1 MAITI
6 NTNVTAMT
14 AQRNLN
20 SASSSVADSM
30 QKLSSGL
37 RINSAKDDAAGLQ
50 ISNRL
55 TNQTNGLNVAM
66 RNANDGVSMA
76 QTAEGAM
83 QESTTIMERMRELA
97 LQSANGSNSDK
108 DREAMQK
115 EMGQLQAEMNR
126 IADTTSFGGQ
136 NLLDGSFGSKS
147 FQIGANSNET
157 QSLGLM
163 DVSAHAIGRDYKNLD
178 TGPTA
183 VEVKGGTSTGDG
195 AFSLNLNGTSHDVAI
210 TKDMTADDLKNKL
223 NNIDGVSNI
232 GVDETER
239 EITAATAGTTSVTG
253 LAASTTTPATATTAA
268 VTGLDI
274 DTDATITFE
283 IDNSANGD
291 GSDMK
296 TITLDNTII
305 TGSQTQAQLNT
316 ALQTAATNAGLTNV
330 SLAAT
335 GTDGFSLTRADGK
348 DVTINHQK
356 DDGTG
361 TGATANIAVD
371 GGTATA
377 VGTTQATATATGGTE
392 AVGESIDF
400 NIGGQSITLNGAD
413 FASQQALQDKLD
425 TVFNAADSNITVTAT
440 AGGAFDIT
448 SNDGSEVKV
457 SAELKG
463 NDAGT
468 TATIETADG
477 TGTVALAGDGTTEG
491 KTNTHGG
498 VEAVTEKAFTIDF
511 SAMKLNTDVEEVSFS
526 TTDFDGN
533 TATEDMTIG
542 SATTTESVASLDLST
557 AEGAQNAIDVLDAA
571 MEQIDEKRAE
581 IGAFQNR
588 MNHTM
593 SNLANINE
601 NVNASNSRIKDVD
614 FASETIN
621 MTKGQILQQAG
632 TSILAQAKQIP
643 QAALS
648 LLG

>member
-83 QESTTIMERMRELA
+83 SESTTIMERMRELA

-108 DREAMQK
+108 DRDAMQK
-115 EMGQLQAEMNR
+115 EMGELQSEMNR

-147 FQIGANSNET
+147 FQIGSNSNET
-157 QSLGLM
+157 QSLELM
-163 DVSAHAIGRDYKNLD
+163 DVSSHAIGRDYKNLNN
-178 TGPTA
+178 GPA
-183 VEVKGGTSTGDG
+183 AIEVKGGTSTGDG
-195 AFSLNLNGTSHDVAI
+195 SFALNINGEAQSIAI
-210 TKDMTADDLKNKL
+210 TKDMTKDDVENKL
-223 NNIDGVSNI
+223 NNIDGVSDI
-232 GVDETER
+232 KVVE
-239 EITAATAGTTSVTG
+239 SVG
-253 LAASTTTPATATTAA
+253 ADTAA
-268 VTGLDI
+268 VASTAAVSGIALATGDTIDLDI
-274 DTDATITFE
+274 AGTAV
-283 IDNSANGD
+283 
-291 GSDMK
+291 
-296 TITLDNTII
+296 TLD
-305 TGSQTQAQLNT
+305 AA
-316 ALQTAATNAGLTNV
+316 ALTDKDTLMGAINDALVADGNTNV
-330 SLAAT
+330 TA
-335 GTDGFSLTRADGK
+335 
-348 DVTINHQK
+348 N
-356 DDGTG
+356 
-361 TGATANIAVD
+361 ATAS
-371 GGTATA
+371 
-377 VGTTQATATATGGTE
+377 TG
-392 AVGESIDF
+392 F
-400 NIGGQSITLNGAD
+400 TLSSA
-413 FASQQALQDKLD
+413 
-425 TVFNAADSNITVTAT
+425 
-440 AGGAFDIT
+440 
-448 SNDGSEVKV
+448 DGSEISM
-457 SAELKG
+457 SATINSAA

-468 TATIETADG
+468 TITIPDAAGTATT
-477 TGTVALAGDGTTEG
+477 ALAGDGTKTGTGKSTGGTELVPG
-491 KTNTHGG
+491 
-498 VEAVTEKAFTIDF
+498 EKQFTLDF
-511 SAMKLNTDVEEVSFS
+511 SAMKLDTSVESIGYS
-526 TTDFDGN
+526 TTKFDG
-533 TATEDMTIG
+533 TSDTEAMTLG
-542 SATTTESVASLDLST
+542 TDTTTESVASLDLST
-557 AEGAQNAIDVLDAA
+557 QEGAQNAIDVLDSA
-571 MEQIDEKRAE
+571 MEQVDEKRAE

-588 MNHTM
+588 MTHTM

>member
-55 TNQTNGLNVAM
+55 SNQTNGLNVAM

-115 EMGQLQAEMNR
+115 EMGQLQEEMNR

-136 NLLDGSFGSKS
+136 SLLDGSFGSKS

-157 QSLGLM
+157 QSLELM
-163 DVSAHAIGRDYKNLD
+163 DVSSHALGQTYKSFGEDAAGNTTL
-178 TGPTA
+178 TATA
-183 VEVKGGTSTGDG
+183 VAGTMGSDGSLSLDIGGQAQSIALGYDMS
-195 AFSLNLNGTSHDVAI
+195 AENLAEKI
-210 TKDMTADDLKNKL
+210 
-223 NNIDGVSNI
+223 NNIDGVS
-232 GVDETER
+232 GVTVTQGGDKTP
-239 EITAATAGTTSVTG
+239 AQNATMDISGLALGAGTTGSLNINGTEISLDDIAATDVSGANNKDALNKAVVDKINTQ
-253 LAASTTTPATATTAA
+253 LADKGVTATVDYGAGATDGSVAGKIVLEAA
-268 VTGLDI
+268 DGKALDVSAKVKGGAAGV
-274 DTDATITFE
+274 DATITLG
-283 IDNSANGD
+283 DNTAITSDGDATPANVTEA
-291 GSDMK
+291 SDMEIAK
-296 TITLDNTII
+296 STPAVKGDFTVNFATAKLDASIDGAVTVGGTTITQT
-305 TGSQTQAQLNT
+305 TG
-316 ALQTAATNAGLTNV
+316 
-330 SLAAT
+330 
-335 GTDGFSLTRADGK
+335 
-348 DVTINHQK
+348 
-356 DDGTG
+356 
-361 TGATANIAVD
+361 
-371 GGTATA
+371 
-377 VGTTQATATATGGTE
+377 
-392 AVGESIDF
+392 
-400 NIGGQSITLNGAD
+400 
-413 FASQQALQDKLD
+413 
-425 TVFNAADSNITVTAT
+425 
-440 AGGAFDIT
+440 
-448 SNDGSEVKV
+448 
-457 SAELKG
+457 
-463 NDAGT
+463 
-468 TATIETADG
+468 
-477 TGTVALAGDGTTEG
+477 
-491 KTNTHGG
+491 
-498 VEAVTEKAFTIDF
+498 
-511 SAMKLNTDVEEVSFS
+511 
-526 TTDFDGN
+526 
-533 TATEDMTIG
+533 
-542 SATTTESVASLDLST
+542 TTTESVASLDLST

-571 MEQIDEKRAE
+571 MEQIDDKRAE

>member
-136 NLLDGSFGSKS
+136 SLLDGSFGSKS

-157 QSLGLM
+157 QSLELM
-163 DVSAHAIGRDYKNLD
+163 DVSAHALGQTYKSFDATTATDVQQTVTAATKGQNSSVTIG
-178 TGPTA
+178 
-183 VEVKGGTSTGDG
+183 VGD
-195 AFSLNLNGTSHDVAI
+195 SSQTIDV
-210 TKDMTADDLKNKL
+210 TYDMSADDLKEKI
-223 NNIDGVSNI
+223 NNIDGLSGVS
-232 GVDETER
+232 VSQAASTPAAEATMK
-239 EITAATAGTTSVTG
+239 ITDFDATAGKLNING
-253 LAASTTTPATATTAA
+253 EEIDLAADVATPGDKAELEKAINAITDKTGVTATLNGGEITLTSSNEKDLA
-268 VTGLDI
+268 VTASIAKG
-274 DTDATITFE
+274 A
-283 IDNSANGD
+283 
-291 GSDMK
+291 
-296 TITLDNTII
+296 
-305 TGSQTQAQLNT
+305 
-316 ALQTAATNAGLTNV
+316 
-330 SLAAT
+330 
-335 GTDGFSLTRADGK
+335 ADGK
-348 DVTINHQK
+348 VIEFDGKTVT
-356 DDGTG
+356 GS
-361 TGATANIAVD
+361 A
-371 GGTATA
+371 
-377 VGTTQATATATGGTE
+377 
-392 AVGESIDF
+392 
-400 NIGGQSITLNGAD
+400 GAD
-413 FASQQALQDKLD
+413 
-425 TVFNAADSNITVTAT
+425 AT
-440 AGGAFDIT
+440 ET
-448 SNDGSEVKV
+448 STK
-457 SAELKG
+457 SATPEIKG
-463 NDAGT
+463 D
-468 TATIETADG
+468 
-477 TGTVALAGDGTTEG
+477 
-491 KTNTHGG
+491 
-498 VEAVTEKAFTIDF
+498 FTIDF
-511 SAMKLNTDVEEVSFS
+511 ASAKINGTATDAPSVSVDGKDMKQAAGQ
-526 TTDFDGN
+526 TTD
-533 TATEDMTIG
+533 
-542 SATTTESVASLDLST
+542 SVASLNLST
-557 AEGAQNAIDVLDAA
+557 AEGAQNAIDVLDSA

>member
-83 QESTTIMERMRELA
+83 QEATTIMERMRELA

-115 EMGQLQAEMNR
+115 EMGQLQSEMNR

-136 NLLDGSFGSKS
+136 SLLDGSFGSKS

-157 QSLGLM
+157 QSLELM
-163 DVSAHAIGRDYKNLD
+163 DVSSHALGRESFAID
-178 TGPTA
+178 TATNGSA
-183 VEVKGGTSTGDG
+183 IEVVKGDAAGHG
-195 AFSLNLNGTSHDVAI
+195 AFQLTVDGTEHDFAI
-210 TKDMTADDLKNKL
+210 TQDMTKEDFANKL
-223 NNIDGVSNI
+223 NNIDGIS
-232 GVDETER
+232 GVEVNEATV
-239 EITAATAGTTSVTG
+239 ITD
-253 LAASTTTPATATTAA
+253 AA
-268 VTGLDI
+268 VTTATASTVDVSFAGADLVAGDNLKLTV
-274 DTDATITFE
+274 DNVELNLTGAQLALADDSTASPATTEKTDLIASLNQQLS
-283 IDNSANGD
+283 DA
-291 GSDMK
+291 GSDVV
-296 TITLDNTII
+296 ISASSFADGNTSMDSGFTFTRASGEAIEI
-305 TGSQTQAQLNT
+305 ASELTSSTATAVVNVGTT
-316 ALQTAATNAGLTNV
+316 AL
-330 SLAAT
+330 
-335 GTDGFSLTRADGK
+335 D
-348 DVTINHQK
+348 
-356 DDGTG
+356 
-361 TGATANIAVD
+361 VD
-371 GGTATA
+371 GGTLT
-377 VGTTQATATATGGTE
+377 GTE
-392 AVGESIDF
+392 TSTDGVAV
-400 NIGGQSITLNGAD
+400 
-413 FASQQALQDKLD
+413 QD
-425 TVFNAADSNITVTAT
+425 
-440 AGGAFDIT
+440 
-448 SNDGSEVKV
+448 
-457 SAELKG
+457 
-463 NDAGT
+463 
-468 TATIETADG
+468 
-477 TGTVALAGDGTTEG
+477 
-491 KTNTHGG
+491 
-498 VEAVTEKAFTIDF
+498 AVTETHFTVDF
-511 SAMKLNTDVEEVSFS
+511 SNAKIDTDIKEISFKSKEHDEDSTVAGTPGAAGAVIEESLS
-526 TTDFDGN
+526 IGN
-533 TATEDMTIG
+533 VKTI
-542 SATTTESVASLDLST
+542 ESVAGLDLST
-557 AEGAQNAIDVLDAA
+557 ADGAQNAIDVLDAA
-571 MEQIDEKRAE
+571 MEQIDDKRAE

>member
-115 EMGQLQAEMNR
+115 EMGQLQSEMNR

-136 NLLDGSFGSKS
+136 NLLDGSFNTKS

-157 QSLGLM
+157 QELGLM
-163 DVSAHAIGRDYKNLD
+163 DVSSHSLGREYKNLD
-178 TGPTA
+178 ASATNIT
-183 VEVKGGTSTGDG
+183 EVKGGTSTQDGSFSVKVGD
-195 AFSLNLNGTSHDVAI
+195 SSHSIDI
-210 TKDMTADDLKNKL
+210 TKDMSVDDLENKI
-223 NNIDGVSNI
+223 NNLDGISDVKVTKATDVPAVA
-232 GVDETER
+232 G
-239 EITAATAGTTSVTG
+239 TAALTG
-253 LAASTTTPATATTAA
+253 LAIAATDEMTLDIDGTEVTLVAADLTDGQALADKINQQLSDAGNTNVSMTRPGSAGAVTALNLKSADGTEISVSASIINQDGTTAA
-268 VTGLDI
+268 AAATKATLGTVNLEGGTKASGSMVSTGGKEVVSGFNVDFSSAKI
-274 DTDATITFE
+274 DTGIDSLSYSATKLDDTA
-283 IDNSANGD
+283 SAN
-291 GSDMK
+291 SL
-296 TITLDNTII
+296 TI
-305 TGSQTQAQLNT
+305 
-316 ALQTAATNAGLTNV
+316 
-330 SLAAT
+330 
-335 GTDGFSLTRADGK
+335 GTD
-348 DVTINHQK
+348 
-356 DDGTG
+356 
-361 TGATANIAVD
+361 
-371 GGTATA
+371 
-377 VGTTQATATATGGTE
+377 
-392 AVGESIDF
+392 
-400 NIGGQSITLNGAD
+400 
-413 FASQQALQDKLD
+413 
-425 TVFNAADSNITVTAT
+425 
-440 AGGAFDIT
+440 
-448 SNDGSEVKV
+448 
-457 SAELKG
+457 
-463 NDAGT
+463 
-468 TATIETADG
+468 
-477 TGTVALAGDGTTEG
+477 
-491 KTNTHGG
+491 
-498 VEAVTEKAFTIDF
+498 
-511 SAMKLNTDVEEVSFS
+511 
-526 TTDFDGN
+526 
-533 TATEDMTIG
+533 
-542 SATTTESVASLDLST
+542 TTTESVASLDLST

-571 MEQIDEKRAE
+571 MEQVDEKRAE

>member
-83 QESTTIMERMRELA
+83 QESTKIMERMRELA

-108 DREAMQK
+108 DRDAMQK
-115 EMGQLQAEMNR
+115 EMGQLQSEMNR

-136 NLLDGSFGSKS
+136 NLLDGSFGDKNGETK

-163 DVSAHAIGRDYKNLD
+163 DVSSHALGRSYNKVDASADNI
-178 TGPTA
+178 
-183 VEVKGGTSTGDG
+183 VEVKGGTATNDGNFAVKLGDE
-195 AFSLNLNGTSHDVAI
+195 SHNIAI
-210 TKDMTADDLKNKL
+210 TKDMSSKDLEEKINNIEGMSDVKVEAIMGDGVKSPATASKVELSNVNVETASTVKF
-223 NNIDGVSNI
+223 NIDGEDV
-232 GVDETER
+232 
-239 EITAATAGTTSVTG
+239 SVTG
-253 LAASTTTPATATTAA
+253 DKLKQK
-268 VTGLDI
+268 D
-274 DTDATITFE
+274 
-283 IDNSANGD
+283 
-291 GSDMK
+291 
-296 TITLDNTII
+296 
-305 TGSQTQAQLNT
+305 
-316 ALQTAATNAGLTNV
+316 LQTAIDGVANLKDKYKVETDDKGNLSINRLDGENINVKATVNGD
-330 SLAAT
+330 AT
-335 GTDGFSLTRADGK
+335 KNSITLKGSF
-348 DVTINHQK
+348 
-356 DDGTG
+356 
-361 TGATANIAVD
+361 
-371 GGTATA
+371 GGE
-377 VGTTQATATATGGTE
+377 VTATGG
-392 AVGESIDF
+392 
-400 NIGGQSITLNGAD
+400 GAG
-413 FASQQALQDKLD
+413 K
-425 TVFNAADSNITVTAT
+425 
-440 AGGAFDIT
+440 
-448 SNDGSEVKV
+448 
-457 SAELKG
+457 
-463 NDAGT
+463 
-468 TATIETADG
+468 DG
-477 TGTVALAGDGTTEG
+477 TQVGVVDNSGTTEV
-491 KTNTHGG
+491 K
-498 VEAVTEKAFTIDF
+498 EKVITGFKVDF
-511 SAMKLNTDVEEVSFS
+511 SSAKLNTDAGALSYDS
-526 TTDFDGN
+526 QQMDG
-533 TATEDMTIG
+533 TVASKTLTSSKDTF
-542 SATTTESVASLDLST
+542 TESVASLDLST
-557 AEGAQNAIDVLDAA
+557 QDGAQNAIDVLDAA
-571 MEQIDEKRAE
+571 MEQVDSKRAE

-614 FASETIN
+614 FAKETVN

-643 QAALS
+643 QSALS

>member
-83 QESTTIMERMRELA
+83 QEATTIMERMRELA

-115 EMGQLQAEMNR
+115 EMGQLQSEMNR

-136 NLLDGSFGSKS
+136 SLLDGSFGSKS

-157 QSLGLM
+157 QSLELM
-163 DVSAHAIGRDYKNLD
+163 DVSSHALGRESFAID
-178 TGPTA
+178 TATNGSA
-183 VEVKGGTSTGDG
+183 IEVVKGDAAGHG
-195 AFSLNLNGTSHDVAI
+195 AFQLTVDGTEHDFAI
-210 TKDMTADDLKNKL
+210 TQDMTKEDFANKL
-223 NNIDGVSNI
+223 NNIDGIS
-232 GVDETER
+232 GVEVNEATV
-239 EITAATAGTTSVTG
+239 ITD
-253 LAASTTTPATATTAA
+253 AA
-268 VTGLDI
+268 VTTATASTVDVSFAGADLVAGDNLKLTV
-274 DTDATITFE
+274 DNVELNLTGAQLALADDSTASPATTEKTDLIASLNQQLS
-283 IDNSANGD
+283 DA
-291 GSDMK
+291 GSDVV
-296 TITLDNTII
+296 ISASSFADGNTSMDSGFTFTRASGEAIEI
-305 TGSQTQAQLNT
+305 ASELTSSTATAVVNVGTT
-316 ALQTAATNAGLTNV
+316 AL
-330 SLAAT
+330 
-335 GTDGFSLTRADGK
+335 D
-348 DVTINHQK
+348 
-356 DDGTG
+356 
-361 TGATANIAVD
+361 VD
-371 GGTATA
+371 GGTLT
-377 VGTTQATATATGGTE
+377 GTE
-392 AVGESIDF
+392 TSTDGVAV
-400 NIGGQSITLNGAD
+400 
-413 FASQQALQDKLD
+413 QD
-425 TVFNAADSNITVTAT
+425 
-440 AGGAFDIT
+440 
-448 SNDGSEVKV
+448 
-457 SAELKG
+457 
-463 NDAGT
+463 
-468 TATIETADG
+468 
-477 TGTVALAGDGTTEG
+477 
-491 KTNTHGG
+491 
-498 VEAVTEKAFTIDF
+498 AVTETHFTVDF
-511 SAMKLNTDVEEVSFS
+511 SNAKIDTDIKEISFKSKEHDEDSTVAGTPGAAGAVIEESLS
-526 TTDFDGN
+526 IGN
-533 TATEDMTIG
+533 VKTI
-542 SATTTESVASLDLST
+542 ESVAGLDLST
-557 AEGAQNAIDVLDAA
+557 ADGAQNAIDVLDAA

>member
-83 QESTTIMERMRELA
+83 QESTKIMERMRELA

-108 DREAMQK
+108 DRDAMQK
-115 EMGQLQAEMNR
+115 EMGQLQSEMNR

-136 NLLDGSFGSKS
+136 NLLDGSFGEKT

-157 QSLGLM
+157 QSLKLM
-163 DVSAHAIGRDYKNLD
+163 DVSSHALGRTYQN
-178 TGPTA
+178 
-183 VEVKGGTSTGDG
+183 
-195 AFSLNLNGTSHDVAI
+195 F
-210 TKDMTADDLKNKL
+210 
-223 NNIDGVSNI
+223 
-232 GVDETER
+232 
-239 EITAATAGTTSVTG
+239 
-253 LAASTTTPATATTAA
+253 
-268 VTGLDI
+268 
-274 DTDATITFE
+274 
-283 IDNSANGD
+283 
-291 GSDMK
+291 
-296 TITLDNTII
+296 
-305 TGSQTQAQLNT
+305 
-316 ALQTAATNAGLTNV
+316 
-330 SLAAT
+330 T
-335 GTDGFSLTRADGK
+335 GTDLKQKLTMGSENKPGEVNIKVGDTDNKIALNKDMSSKDVENKINNIEGLSDVSVGKELTLSEVTLADADDELTITDGDKTATLKNGMDDAAQLAALKDAGFEVENGKKADGTVDAK
-348 DVTINHQK
+348 SFVIKSEQNLK
-356 DDGTG
+356 LSSKE
-361 TGATANIAVD
+361 GASGSNTVAVKVN
-371 GGTATA
+371 GTAA
-377 VGTTQATATATGGTE
+377 K
-392 AVGESIDF
+392 D
-400 NIGGQSITLNGAD
+400 L
-413 FASQQALQDKLD
+413 DK
-425 TVFNAADSNITVTAT
+425 
-440 AGGAFDIT
+440 
-448 SNDGSEVKV
+448 
-457 SAELKG
+457 
-463 NDAGT
+463 GT
-468 TATIETADG
+468 TAETQM
-477 TGTVALAGDGTTEG
+477 TV
-491 KTNTHGG
+491 
-498 VEAVTEKAFTIDF
+498 DF
-511 SAMKLNTDVEEVSFS
+511 SKAKLDKGINSVSLTDGESGTKKNIGID
-526 TTDFDGN
+526 TTK
-533 TATEDMTIG
+533 
-542 SATTTESVASLDLST
+542 TTTKSVASLDLST
-557 AEGAQNAIDVLDAA
+557 QNGAQDAIDVLDAA
-571 MEQIDEKRAE
+571 MESVDSKRAE

-614 FASETIN
+614 FAKETVN

>member
-83 QESTTIMERMRELA
+83 SESTTIMERMRELA

-108 DREAMQK
+108 DRDAMQK
-115 EMGQLQAEMNR
+115 EMGELQSEMNR

-136 NLLDGSFGSKS
+136 NLLDGSFGDANGETK
-147 FQIGANSNET
+147 FQIGSNSNET

-163 DVSAHAIGRDYKNLD
+163 DVSAHAIGRESKGLTGVD
-178 TGPTA
+178 TPIQVT
-183 VEVKGGTSTGDG
+183 GGTATGDG
-195 AFSLNLNGTSHDVAI
+195 EFTMVVDGAEHKIAI
-210 TKDMTADDLKNKL
+210 TEDMDAEDLQNKL
-223 NNIDGVSNI
+223 NNIDGLSGITVDDVEATPPTTLTTPTPTSNAVSGAAINGTDKILIDI
-232 GVDETER
+232 GGKSVELEADALTNTTKFDEA
-239 EITAATAGTTSVTG
+239 ITAAGLDANIKIEATDGDTSTAVTGFNITSQDGSEVNFDVKLVKADGTTASDAAGTTITLKDAAGASKT
-253 LAASTTTPATATTAA
+253 LAGAGDTTLTTKVPAAEVDGGGDGGTTPEVGAA
-268 VTGLDI
+268 RFEINFSGTKV
-274 DTDATITFE
+274 DTDIKELKF
-283 IDNSANGD
+283 ING
-291 GSDMK
+291 
-296 TITLDNTII
+296 
-305 TGSQTQAQLNT
+305 
-316 ALQTAATNAGLTNV
+316 AAADEEPAPEEGGDPARV
-330 SLAAT
+330 AAT
-335 GTDGFSLTRADGK
+335 GTALT
-348 DVTINHQK
+348 I
-356 DDGTG
+356 
-361 TGATANIAVD
+361 
-371 GGTATA
+371 
-377 VGTTQATATATGGTE
+377 GTT
-392 AVGESIDF
+392 V
-400 NIGGQSITLNGAD
+400 
-413 FASQQALQDKLD
+413 
-425 TVFNAADSNITVTAT
+425 
-440 AGGAFDIT
+440 
-448 SNDGSEVKV
+448 
-457 SAELKG
+457 
-463 NDAGT
+463 
-468 TATIETADG
+468 
-477 TGTVALAGDGTTEG
+477 
-491 KTNTHGG
+491 
-498 VEAVTEKAFTIDF
+498 
-511 SAMKLNTDVEEVSFS
+511 
-526 TTDFDGN
+526 
-533 TATEDMTIG
+533 
-542 SATTTESVASLDLST
+542 TTESVAGLDLST

-571 MEQIDEKRAE
+571 MEQVDSKRAE

-588 MNHTM
+588 MTHTM

>member
-115 EMGQLQAEMNR
+115 EMGQLQSEMNR

-136 NLLDGSFGSKS
+136 NLLDGSFGEKS

-157 QSLGLM
+157 QSLELM
-163 DVSAHAIGRDYKNLD
+163 DVSSHSLGRSYSGVADVTKALAD
-178 TGPTA
+178 EFEA
-183 VEVKGGTSTGDG
+183 GTSTGDKT
-195 AFSLNLNGTSHDVAI
+195 FSLKLGDTEHKIEV
-210 TKDMTADDLKNKL
+210 TKDMTAEDLQNKL
-223 NNIDGVSNI
+223 NNIDGISNI
-232 GVDETER
+232 KVTNGDVEGKAAEAAVQATQTLSGISTATKGMDLTIAGLDTAVTVAQNATNQDIADAINAEIATTE
-239 EITAATAGTTSVTG
+239 AATAGSTTGMKAELDKDGNVLVTG
-253 LAASTTTPATATTAA
+253 
-268 VTGLDI
+268 
-274 DTDATITFE
+274 
-283 IDNSANGD
+283 
-291 GSDMK
+291 
-296 TITLDNTII
+296 
-305 TGSQTQAQLNT
+305 
-316 ALQTAATNAGLTNV
+316 
-330 SLAAT
+330 
-335 GTDGFSLTRADGK
+335 
-348 DVTINHQK
+348 K
-356 DDGTG
+356 DDGTQLDI
-361 TGATANIAVD
+361 TADFAAASVGDTITI
-371 GGTATA
+371 GSTA
-377 VGTTQATATATGGTE
+377 VVGAAGAITGQEVTTNGAAAIAEVAGTFDIDLSKAKFD
-392 AVGESIDF
+392 VGIETYD
-400 NIGGQSITLNGAD
+400 LNGAGD
-413 FASQQALQDKLD
+413 EA
-425 TVFNAADSNITVTAT
+425 VN
-440 AGGAFDIT
+440 
-448 SNDGSEVKV
+448 
-457 SAELKG
+457 
-463 NDAGT
+463 
-468 TATIETADG
+468 
-477 TGTVALAGDGTTEG
+477 TGTV
-491 KTNTHGG
+491 
-498 VEAVTEKAFTIDF
+498 
-511 SAMKLNTDVEEVSFS
+511 
-526 TTDFDGN
+526 
-533 TATEDMTIG
+533 
-542 SATTTESVASLDLST
+542 TTESVASLDLST
-557 AEGAQNAIDVLDAA
+557 AEGAQNAIDVLDSA
-571 MEQIDEKRAE
+571 MEQVDEKRAE

>member
-83 QESTTIMERMRELA
+83 QESTKIMERMRELA

-108 DREAMQK
+108 DRDAMQK
-115 EMGQLQAEMNR
+115 EMGQLQSEMNR

-136 NLLDGSFGSKS
+136 NLLDGSFGEKT

-157 QSLGLM
+157 QSLKLM
-163 DVSAHAIGRDYKNLD
+163 DVSSHALGRSYSGVQD
-178 TGPTA
+178 TTA
-183 VEVKGGTSTGDG
+183 AKTNELTGGTSTGDSEFTVNAG
-195 AFSLNLNGTSHDVAI
+195 GKEHSIAV
-210 TKDMTADDLKNKL
+210 TKDMSAEDLEHKI
-223 NNIDGVSNI
+223 NNIDGLSDVKVTTAEEGVDAKDAVATTQTLSNI
-232 GVDETER
+232 NTSGGALSLTVGTKELTIAKDTSAEDIAKTINNDTDLQTAG
-239 EITAATAGTTSVTG
+239 ITAAYDDKTK
-253 LAASTTTPATATTAA
+253 
-268 VTGLDI
+268 
-274 DTDATITFE
+274 E
-283 IDNSANGD
+283 IKLSKSD
-291 GSDMK
+291 GSDLAVSAEYK
-296 TITLDNTII
+296 
-305 TGSQTQAQLNT
+305 
-316 ALQTAATNAGLTNV
+316 AA
-330 SLAAT
+330 
-335 GTDGFSLTRADGK
+335 ADGS
-348 DVTINHQK
+348 TI
-356 DDGTG
+356 
-361 TGATANIAVD
+361 
-371 GGTATA
+371 
-377 VGTTQATATATGGTE
+377 
-392 AVGESIDF
+392 
-400 NIGGQSITLNGAD
+400 NIGGTDVNGTTGAV
-413 FASQQALQDKLD
+413 AKQ
-425 TVFNAADSNITVTAT
+425 TVTSTNGEA
-440 AGGAFDIT
+440 AVAEKAAKFNIDFSG
-448 SNDGSEVKV
+448 VKV
-457 SAELKG
+457 DQGIDTLSLGGKG
-463 NDAGT
+463 MA
-468 TATIETADG
+468 ATKDLAVN
-477 TGTVALAGDGTTEG
+477 TGTV
-491 KTNTHGG
+491 
-498 VEAVTEKAFTIDF
+498 
-511 SAMKLNTDVEEVSFS
+511 
-526 TTDFDGN
+526 
-533 TATEDMTIG
+533 
-542 SATTTESVASLDLST
+542 TTESVASLDLST
-557 AEGAQNAIDVLDAA
+557 QDGAQNAIDVLDAA
-571 MEQIDEKRAE
+571 MESVDSKRAE

-614 FASETIN
+614 FAKETVN

>member
-30 QKLSSGL
+30 SKLSSGL

-83 QESTTIMERMRELA
+83 SESTTIMERMRELA

-108 DREAMQK
+108 DRDAMQK
-115 EMGQLQAEMNR
+115 EMGELQSEMNR

-136 NLLDGSFGSKS
+136 SLLDGSFGSRD

-163 DVSAHAIGRDYKNLD
+163 DVSAHAIGRDYASTTNAAAATNAF
-178 TGPTA
+178 TGGLTTDNSTFA
-183 VEVKGGTSTGDG
+183 FELGGTKHEI
-195 AFSLNLNGTSHDVAI
+195 AV
-210 TKDMTADDLKNKL
+210 TKDMTHEDFQNKI
-223 NNIDGVSNI
+223 NNIDGISDVEVTQT
-232 GVDETER
+232 GDW
-239 EITAATAGTTSVTG
+239 ADATTG
-253 LAASTTTPATATTAA
+253 TPATQGTVKLSAIDTTAA
-268 VTGLDI
+268 GFTLDVGGIDVTVAKGADDAAIATAINSAVVDAKKAITDLDPDG
-274 DTDATITFE
+274 DTSALDGISANADGGEITITGNSKGDELSVSATI
-283 IDNSANGD
+283 
-291 GSDMK
+291 
-296 TITLDNTII
+296 
-305 TGSQTQAQLNT
+305 
-316 ALQTAATNAGLTNV
+316 AAAAGLGV
-330 SLAAT
+330 SVTVGSETPIVGAVAA
-335 GTDGFSLTRADGK
+335 G
-348 DVTINHQK
+348 
-356 DDGTG
+356 
-361 TGATANIAVD
+361 
-371 GGTATA
+371 GGTATDA
-377 VGTTQATATATGGTE
+377 STDHE
-392 AVGESIDF
+392 AS
-400 NIGGQSITLNGAD
+400 AD
-413 FASQQALQDKLD
+413 P
-425 TVFNAADSNITVTAT
+425 AAP
-440 AGGAFDIT
+440 
-448 SNDGSEVKV
+448 
-457 SAELKG
+457 
-463 NDAGT
+463 
-468 TATIETADG
+468 ETAA
-477 TGTVALAGDGTTEG
+477 TF
-491 KTNTHGG
+491 N
-498 VEAVTEKAFTIDF
+498 IDF
-511 SAMKLNTDVEEVSFS
+511 SKAKFDTDIKDYSL
-526 TTDFDGN
+526 DGGV
-533 TATEDMTIG
+533 TKVDIDGAPK
-542 SATTTESVASLDLST
+542 TESVASLDLST
-557 AEGAQNAIDVLDAA
+557 AEGAQNAIDVLDSA
-571 MEQIDEKRAE
+571 MEQVDEKRAE

-588 MNHTM
+588 MTHTM

>member
-115 EMGQLQAEMNR
+115 EMGELQSEMNR

-136 NLLDGSFGSKS
+136 NLLDGSFGEKS
-147 FQIGANSNET
+147 FQIGANSYET

-163 DVSAHAIGRDYKNLD
+163 DVSSHALGRESFAID
-178 TGPTA
+178 TATNGSA
-183 VEVKGGTSTGDG
+183 IEVTKGDANGHG
-195 AFSLNLNGTSHDVAI
+195 AFQLTVDGTKHDFTI
-210 TKDMTADDLKNKL
+210 TEDMSKDDFQNKL
-223 NNIDGVSNI
+223 NNIDGLSGIVVNEVDVVTNLAEAAKASTVDVAIDETKLNANGKLTLKVD
-232 GVDETER
+232 GVDLELSKADLALANDS
-239 EITAATAGTTSVTG
+239 TAVPPTTARDDKIAELNATLKDAGSDVVISAAAGNGKLGAGFKFTNDSGKAIDIEAG
-253 LAASTTTPATATTAA
+253 LVDAADGATATVGDLTLSKTADPLTTVLA
-268 VTGLDI
+268 GDTQSTDGVEAKGVEKETHFTVDFSKAKI
-274 DTDATITFE
+274 DTDIQE
-283 IDNSANGD
+283 ISF
-291 GSDMK
+291 K
-296 TITLDNTII
+296 
-305 TGSQTQAQLNT
+305 
-316 ALQTAATNAGLTNV
+316 
-330 SLAAT
+330 SLSH
-335 GTDGFSLTRADGK
+335 D
-348 DVTINHQK
+348 
-356 DDGTG
+356 
-361 TGATANIAVD
+361 
-371 GGTATA
+371 
-377 VGTTQATATATGGTE
+377 
-392 AVGESIDF
+392 
-400 NIGGQSITLNGAD
+400 
-413 FASQQALQDKLD
+413 
-425 TVFNAADSNITVTAT
+425 
-440 AGGAFDIT
+440 
-448 SNDGSEVKV
+448 
-457 SAELKG
+457 
-463 NDAGT
+463 
-468 TATIETADG
+468 
-477 TGTVALAGDGTTEG
+477 
-491 KTNTHGG
+491 
-498 VEAVTEKAFTIDF
+498 
-511 SAMKLNTDVEEVSFS
+511 
-526 TTDFDGN
+526 
-533 TATEDMTIG
+533 EDMTTPGTPGATGSMKDESLTIG
-542 SATTTESVASLDLST
+542 TQKTIESVAGLDLST
-557 AEGAQNAIDVLDAA
+557 AEDAQNAIDVLDAA

>member
-83 QESTTIMERMRELA
+83 QESTKIMERMRELA

-108 DREAMQK
+108 DRDAMQK
-115 EMGQLQAEMNR
+115 EMGQLQSEMNR

-136 NLLDGSFGSKS
+136 NLLDGSFGEKT

-157 QSLGLM
+157 QSLKLM
-163 DVSAHAIGRDYKNLD
+163 DVSSHALGQTYKSFDATTASDVRSTVTAGTKGNDGSVSIGVGNN
-178 TGPTA
+178 T
-183 VEVKGGTSTGDG
+183 
-195 AFSLNLNGTSHDVAI
+195 HDINV
-210 TKDMTADDLKNKL
+210 TYDMTADDLKEKI
-223 NNIDGVSNI
+223 NNIDGLSGVNVTQGASTPAVESTMEISGLDTSGMASGSLTLNSKSFDLKALSGSDENARMADLATQIEKAKGDTGIGATWDTTNHKIILTGTDGKAINASADVTTTGSASAKAAINI
-232 GVDETER
+232 GGENV
-239 EITAATAGTTSVTG
+239 TATVATAGT
-253 LAASTTTPATATTAA
+253 AAS
-268 VTGLDI
+268 D
-274 DTDATITFE
+274 
-283 IDNSANGD
+283 
-291 GSDMK
+291 
-296 TITLDNTII
+296 
-305 TGSQTQAQLNT
+305 
-316 ALQTAATNAGLTNV
+316 
-330 SLAAT
+330 
-335 GTDGFSLTRADGK
+335 
-348 DVTINHQK
+348 
-356 DDGTG
+356 
-361 TGATANIAVD
+361 TGAKSAMA
-371 GGTATA
+371 
-377 VGTTQATATATGGTE
+377 
-392 AVGESIDF
+392 
-400 NIGGQSITLNGAD
+400 
-413 FASQQALQDKLD
+413 KP
-425 TVFNAADSNITVTAT
+425 
-440 AGGAFDIT
+440 
-448 SNDGSEVKV
+448 EVK
-457 SAELKG
+457 
-463 NDAGT
+463 
-468 TATIETADG
+468 
-477 TGTVALAGDGTTEG
+477 GD
-491 KTNTHGG
+491 
-498 VEAVTEKAFTIDF
+498 FTIDF
-511 SAMKLNTDVEEVSFS
+511 SSAKINGTENDAPVVTVDGNVRKQAAGQ
-526 TTDFDGN
+526 TTD
-533 TATEDMTIG
+533 
-542 SATTTESVASLDLST
+542 SVASLDLST
-557 AEGAQNAIDVLDAA
+557 QSGAQNAIDVLDAA
-571 MEQIDEKRAE
+571 MEQVDSKRAE

-614 FASETIN
+614 FAKETVN

>member
-83 QESTTIMERMRELA
+83 QESTKIMERMRELA

-108 DREAMQK
+108 DRDAMQK
-115 EMGQLQAEMNR
+115 EMGQLQSEMNR

-136 NLLDGSFGSKS
+136 NLLDGSFDTKT

-157 QSLGLM
+157 QSLKLM
-163 DVSAHAIGRDYKNLD
+163 DVSSHALGRSYSGVQD
-178 TGPTA
+178 TTA
-183 VEVKGGTSTGDG
+183 AKTNELTGGTSTGDSEFTVNAG
-195 AFSLNLNGTSHDVAI
+195 GKEHSIAV
-210 TKDMTADDLKNKL
+210 TKDMSAEDLEHKI
-223 NNIDGVSNI
+223 NNIDGLSDVKVTTTEE
-232 GVDETER
+232 GVAAKDAVRASQTLSG
-239 EITAATAGTTSVTG
+239 IATAGNGAMTLSIAGESVTVNKG
-253 LAASTTTPATATTAA
+253 DDNNAIVTAINGTKNLSDAGISAA
-268 VTGLDI
+268 LDK
-274 DTDATITFE
+274 
-283 IDNSANGD
+283 D
-291 GSDMK
+291 G
-296 TITLDNTII
+296 
-305 TGSQTQAQLNT
+305 
-316 ALQTAATNAGLTNV
+316 
-330 SLAAT
+330 
-335 GTDGFSLTRADGK
+335 
-348 DVTINHQK
+348 
-356 DDGTG
+356 
-361 TGATANIAVD
+361 
-371 GGTATA
+371 
-377 VGTTQATATATGGTE
+377 
-392 AVGESIDF
+392 
-400 NIGGQSITLNGAD
+400 
-413 FASQQALQDKLD
+413 
-425 TVFNAADSNITVTAT
+425 NITVT
-440 AGGAFDIT
+440 GKE
-448 SNDGSEVKV
+448 DGSQLDIKAAFATDAAGSSITIGSTKVDGSASAAVTAAGETTTNGAAAVAEKAAKFNIDFSGVKV
-457 SAELKG
+457 DQGIDTLSLGGKG
-463 NDAGT
+463 MA
-468 TATIETADG
+468 ATKDLAVN
-477 TGTVALAGDGTTEG
+477 TGTV
-491 KTNTHGG
+491 
-498 VEAVTEKAFTIDF
+498 
-511 SAMKLNTDVEEVSFS
+511 
-526 TTDFDGN
+526 
-533 TATEDMTIG
+533 
-542 SATTTESVASLDLST
+542 TTESVASLDLST
-557 AEGAQNAIDVLDAA
+557 QDGAQNAIDVLDAA
-571 MEQIDEKRAE
+571 MESVDSKRAE

-614 FASETIN
+614 FAKETVN

>member
-136 NLLDGSFGSKS
+136 NLLDGSFGEKS

-163 DVSAHAIGRDYKNLD
+163 DVSSHAIGRSYSGVADATEAVKADFEGGISTGSSEFAFKLGD
-178 TGPTA
+178 TEHKINVTQDMTA
-183 VEVKGGTSTGDG
+183 EDLQNKINNADGISNVSVVEKTAGAAAKDAVQAEMSIGAASGKFTLKVEGVDVAIDTATDNDNAKIAAKINTAINTANTTGGTKGTLDGVAAEVDKDGNLVIKGNEDGSELSVQATVTKTDLGSVTVNGAKTENTNVSASTDVVGTEQKLSGTAAVAEKAATFDIDFSKAKFDVGIETYDLGDG
-195 AFSLNLNGTSHDVAI
+195 A
-210 TKDMTADDLKNKL
+210 KN
-223 NNIDGVSNI
+223 V
-232 GVDETER
+232 
-239 EITAATAGTTSVTG
+239 
-253 LAASTTTPATATTAA
+253 
-268 VTGLDI
+268 
-274 DTDATITFE
+274 
-283 IDNSANGD
+283 
-291 GSDMK
+291 
-296 TITLDNTII
+296 
-305 TGSQTQAQLNT
+305 
-316 ALQTAATNAGLTNV
+316 
-330 SLAAT
+330 AT
-335 GTDGFSLTRADGK
+335 GT
-348 DVTINHQK
+348 V
-356 DDGTG
+356 
-361 TGATANIAVD
+361 
-371 GGTATA
+371 
-377 VGTTQATATATGGTE
+377 
-392 AVGESIDF
+392 
-400 NIGGQSITLNGAD
+400 
-413 FASQQALQDKLD
+413 
-425 TVFNAADSNITVTAT
+425 
-440 AGGAFDIT
+440 
-448 SNDGSEVKV
+448 
-457 SAELKG
+457 
-463 NDAGT
+463 
-468 TATIETADG
+468 
-477 TGTVALAGDGTTEG
+477 
-491 KTNTHGG
+491 
-498 VEAVTEKAFTIDF
+498 
-511 SAMKLNTDVEEVSFS
+511 
-526 TTDFDGN
+526 
-533 TATEDMTIG
+533 
-542 SATTTESVASLDLST
+542 TTESVASLDLST
-557 AEGAQNAIDVLDAA
+557 AEGAQNAIDVLDSA